1 MFSSL
6 RGFFERHRRK
16 IVITGALLGGA
27 YALGKLAHWKLSDWY
42 ETQQVEF
49 LAQSKK
55 QLHFDGNQKT
65 CNTTFYSLLPGLQD
79 AIFELVDSEAI
90 TEKLKNKPSDKL
102 LLWEQLKILSFT
114 RTVTAIY
121 ASSLLA
127 VFLRV
132 QLNLL
137 GGYMYLDVEGVAD
150 ESTSATPEESRRVYM
165 SDPTQKKYLGIVR
178 YFLEAGVKDLVGV
191 VQNVVEGVL
200 GSVSL
205 KQKLSYH
212 DIKRMLGQIR
222 QCLKFSS
229 PEQSIEVSTTSQ
241 LKISSIVL
249 PKDSLSETDVIFSQL
264 LNETAD
270 ILESEDFQV
279 VFNACLDVGFM
290 FVMKQIKSSFIVDQ
304 QDTPPD
310 MICSIEDGL
319 CSIHLPLAKICPI
332 INGKATEVFSEDKN
346 DYLHDVVSLEC
357 VKSFAANIYEA
368 FSSKPRE

>member
-6 RGFFERHRRK
+6 RGFLDRHRRK

-27 YALGKLAHWKLSDWY
+27 YALGKLAQWKLSDWY
-42 ETQQVEF
+42 ETQHVEF
-49 LAQSKK
+49 LVQSKK

-65 CNTTFYSLLPGLQD
+65 CNTTFYSLLPSLKD
-79 AIFELVDSEAI
+79 AIFEDLDSEAI

-102 LLWEQLKILSFT
+102 LLWEQLKIISFT
-114 RTVTAIY
+114 KTVTAIY
-121 ASSLLA
+121 ATSLLA

-137 GGYMYLDVEGVAD
+137 GGYMYLDVEGVDGA
-150 ESTSATPEESRRVYM
+150 ETTPRESRNVYM

-178 YFLEAGVKDLVGV
+178 YFLETGVKDLVNV
-191 VQNVVEGVL
+191 VQHIVEGVL

-222 QCLKFSS
+222 HCLKFSNAQ
-229 PEQSIEVSTTSQ
+229 QSMEGSTTSL
-241 LKISSIVL
+241 LKISSIIL
-249 PKDSLSETDVIFSQL
+249 PKDSISETDELFTLL
-264 LNETAD
+264 LNETTD

-310 MICSIEDGL
+310 MICSIEDDL

-332 INGKATEVFSEDKN
+332 INGKATEVFYEDKN
-346 DYLHDVVSLEC
+346 DYLHDIVSLEC

-368 FSSKPRE
+368 FSSKPCV

>member
-1 MFSSL
+1 MFSSF

-16 IVITGALLGGA
+16 IFITGALLGGA
-27 YALGKLAHWKLSDWY
+27 YALGKLAQWKVGDWY

-65 CNTTFYSLLPGLQD
+65 CNTTFYSLLPSLQD

-137 GGYMYLDVEGVAD
+137 GGYMYLDVEGVAN
-150 ESTSATPEESRRVYM
+150 ETTAATPEEHRSVYM

-178 YFLEAGVKDLVGV
+178 YFLETGVKDLVDV
-191 VQNVVEGVL
+191 VQHVVEGM
-200 GSVSL
+200 GEYIRL
-205 KQKLSYH
+205 K
-212 DIKRMLGQIR
+212 M
-222 QCLKFSS
+222 FSRC
-229 PEQSIEVSTTSQ
+229 PPPA
-241 LKISSIVL
+241 ISVL
-249 PKDSLSETDVIFSQL
+249 PFDEHRYIL
-264 LNETAD
+264 L
-270 ILESEDFQV
+270 
-279 VFNACLDVGFM
+279 
-290 FVMKQIKSSFIVDQ
+290 FI
-304 QDTPPD
+304 
-310 MICSIEDGL
+310 
-319 CSIHLPLAKICPI
+319 
-332 INGKATEVFSEDKN
+332 
-346 DYLHDVVSLEC
+346 
-357 VKSFAANIYEA
+357 
-368 FSSKPRE
+368 